1 MNLLDFQELKL
12 YGHLQRLGTIPP
24 LGGLKKRWDNERTIK
39 LFSQLLS
46 STSTSTKVPFVND
59 FILLDNSFDIT

>member
-24 LGGLKKRWDNERTIK
+24 LVINKQISYGWVKLIAQLK
-39 LFSQLLS
+39 S
-46 STSTSTKVPFVND
+46 STSTSTKVPLVND
-59 FILLDNSFDIT
+59 FILIDKPFHIT